1 MRISGR
7 DSYPFSIQIQR
18 NSKPEKEKGK
28 KKKEGEP
35 GRPAGPADR
44 PAQPRA
50 SSPRLGRPGQPHAP
64 APPAGPPADRPPPR
78 APSLHPG
85 RKAGPRPRLPPPL
98 SASRRRADPTVG
110 AVSLLPPDISRAFL
124 PPLGHV
130 RARASRAESASR
142 PGSPFSLAFLH
153 CRVRPSKP
161 PSGIT
166 AAVLIPFGRGS
177 IKPTPRLA
185 SVPFAS
191 PPELLPSRA
200 LSSSQSSPEPRLEDQ
215 AAAQGQDGGQ
225 AQQQQNENEDRWNE
239 SVHRWFDYPLPFP
252 RMLREALVRLRLGH
266 AWVTYVG
273 TRYRHRIYQE
283 EWAMAV
289 RISVLDEYGAR
300 RDIALAYAPALR
312 HNYEAAIGD
321 AAREA
326 LTTLCYS
333 CHGPPGGLDAWIVT
347 PTAEKNPRLEAI
359 VDYLV
364 ALNTDYNALAEE
376 LCTAKLEISRLRA
389 QITPSMPLF
398 NPVYYPP
405 RKRVR
410 YNDPTAR
417 TYIRHP

>member
-1 MRISGR
+1 
-7 DSYPFSIQIQR
+7 
-18 NSKPEKEKGK
+18 
-28 KKKEGEP
+28 
-35 GRPAGPADR
+35 
-44 PAQPRA
+44 
-50 SSPRLGRPGQPHAP
+50 
-64 APPAGPPADRPPPR
+64 
-78 APSLHPG
+78 
-85 RKAGPRPRLPPPL
+85 
-98 SASRRRADPTVG
+98 
-110 AVSLLPPDISRAFL
+110 
-124 PPLGHV
+124 
-130 RARASRAESASR
+130 
-142 PGSPFSLAFLH
+142 
-153 CRVRPSKP
+153 
-161 PSGIT
+161 
-166 AAVLIPFGRGS
+166 
-177 IKPTPRLA
+177 
-185 SVPFAS
+185 
-191 PPELLPSRA
+191 
-200 LSSSQSSPEPRLEDQ
+200 
-215 AAAQGQDGGQ
+215 
-225 AQQQQNENEDRWNE
+225 
-239 SVHRWFDYPLPFP
+239 
-252 RMLREALVRLRLGH
+252 MLREALVRLRLGH

-289 RISVLDEYGAR
+289 RIGVLDEYGAR

-326 LTTLCYS
+326 PTTLCYS
-333 CHGPPGGLDAWIVT
+333 CHGRLADGTLRYLPRRQPGGLDAWIVT
-347 PTAEKNPRLEAI
+347 PTAEKSPRLEAI

>member
-1 MRISGR
+1 
-7 DSYPFSIQIQR
+7 
-18 NSKPEKEKGK
+18 
-28 KKKEGEP
+28 
-35 GRPAGPADR
+35 
-44 PAQPRA
+44 
-50 SSPRLGRPGQPHAP
+50 
-64 APPAGPPADRPPPR
+64 
-78 APSLHPG
+78 
-85 RKAGPRPRLPPPL
+85 
-98 SASRRRADPTVG
+98 
-110 AVSLLPPDISRAFL
+110 
-124 PPLGHV
+124 
-130 RARASRAESASR
+130 
-142 PGSPFSLAFLH
+142 
-153 CRVRPSKP
+153 
-161 PSGIT
+161 
-166 AAVLIPFGRGS
+166 
-177 IKPTPRLA
+177 
-185 SVPFAS
+185 
-191 PPELLPSRA
+191 
-200 LSSSQSSPEPRLEDQ
+200 
-215 AAAQGQDGGQ
+215 
-225 AQQQQNENEDRWNE
+225 
-239 SVHRWFDYPLPFP
+239 
-252 RMLREALVRLRLGH
+252 MLREALVRLRLGH

-300 RDIALAYAPALR
+300 RDIALSYAPALR
-312 HNYEAAIGD
+312 HNYEAAISD
-321 AAREA
+321 AAQEA

-333 CHGPPGGLDAWIVT
+333 CHSQLADGTLRYLPRRQHGGLDAWIVT